1 MNTLKMPE
9 KPIPD
14 GGGESLKLFQ
24 LTTAGI
30 KEKSSK
36 DFGLAISKYIASTC
50 SFSTGYYFQRNS
62 RFIKNRNYANGRID
76 VEGMFKDRFRMNAKQ
91 NYIALNW
98 NTLQLVNRIISGLVS
113 RWMQRGEKIQI
124 KAIDNL
130 SQTEKKEQYNKTL
143 FYLQY
148 KEQLLAL
155 EQESGVQIIPNKDE
169 LPEDKEAL
177 NIWRTEQQQLPEEIL
192 NEMACNDVLASNG
205 YFDVMKEKLLHDGA
219 EVLFFG
225 TETVM
230 DSEGVIRINIIRPED
245 AIYSYSEQIDMRD
258 TTWRGHIPSLKISQI
273 RRQWGKEFNHNNPL
287 ALTEKEIWEKV
298 VPTAKEFQYQSNI
311 TWQDTWELSFLR
323 PYDEWNAR
331 VMIFEIKTVDSE
343 PFTVTKSKKTGTTYI
358 AKGNPKTKSG
368 KEKEPSEAQ
377 TVLGDSNWN
386 IYRGVFMPDSG
397 VLLEWGIKKNMIRP
411 QDPREIGNCEFSFS
425 FVMPQNYLMRNLA
438 IPEKIEAA
446 IDGMMLALLKMQQVM
461 ARLVPSG
468 WAIDETALQNIDYGL
483 GNEGN
488 KAVDHTRQFF
498 QTGLLYYNGIDEEG
512 RRIAP
517 PITELANAGFSAQ
530 MEGLIRNYQ
539 FNYQALKDELGED
552 PNLISAA
559 LQPRVTSGNVEAS
572 QTLADFATD
581 YIYRGFAEC
590 MKQTARKISCLIKDS
605 IQYGS
610 EAYRKILQ
618 KDDVAGR
625 QFTADIRFLP
635 TQIEVQQFEAILN
648 QTIAA
653 TPDMLQYLD
662 PFKLLSVA
670 KEDVKLARMLFR
682 QAQKRFII
690 HQQEVAQQNQQATI
704 EGQIK
709 SAQVAE
715 EEKRATKQMEMEIE
729 ERRTKISSLS
739 DNQSAVVNMVANWL
753 KPNSEGV
760 VGKIP
765 DEFKP
770 IVDGVFQNILI
781 GAIAQTD
788 EQKEAMIAKMQ
799 AAQQQQQQ
807 TQGEE
812 PTEGMPD
819 NEEQDE
825 MEEQP
830 ETEEQPDSQQ
840 QPEMVA

>member
-1 MNTLKMPE
+1 
-9 KPIPD
+9 
-14 GGGESLKLFQ
+14 
-24 LTTAGI
+24 
-30 KEKSSK
+30 
-36 DFGLAISKYIASTC
+36 
-50 SFSTGYYFQRNS
+50 
-62 RFIKNRNYANGRID
+62 
-76 VEGMFKDRFRMNAKQ
+76 
-91 NYIALNW
+91 
-98 NTLQLVNRIISGLVS
+98 
-113 RWMQRGEKIQI
+113 
-124 KAIDNL
+124 
-130 SQTEKKEQYNKTL
+130 
-143 FYLQY
+143 
-148 KEQLLAL
+148 
-155 EQESGVQIIPNKDE
+155 
-169 LPEDKEAL
+169 
-177 NIWRTEQQQLPEEIL
+177 
-192 NEMACNDVLASNG
+192 
-205 YFDVMKEKLLHDGA
+205 
-219 EVLFFG
+219 
-225 TETVM
+225 
-230 DSEGVIRINIIRPED
+230 
-245 AIYSYSEQIDMRD
+245 
-258 TTWRGHIPSLKISQI
+258 
-273 RRQWGKEFNHNNPL
+273 
-287 ALTEKEIWEKV
+287 
-298 VPTAKEFQYQSNI
+298 
-311 TWQDTWELSFLR
+311 
-323 PYDEWNAR
+323 
-331 VMIFEIKTVDSE
+331 
-343 PFTVTKSKKTGTTYI
+343 
-358 AKGNPKTKSG
+358 
-368 KEKEPSEAQ
+368 
-377 TVLGDSNWN
+377 
-386 IYRGVFMPDSG
+386 MPDSG

-715 EEKRATKQMEMEIE
+715 EEKKSNE
-729 ERRTKISSLS
+729 
-739 DNQSAVVNMVANWL
+739 ANG
-753 KPNSEGV
+753 NG
-760 VGKIP
+760 
-765 DEFKP
+765 
-770 IVDGVFQNILI
+770 N
-781 GAIAQTD
+781 
-788 EQKEAMIAKMQ
+788 
-799 AAQQQQQQ
+799 
-807 TQGEE
+807 
-812 PTEGMPD
+812 
-819 NEEQDE
+819 
-825 MEEQP
+825 
-830 ETEEQPDSQQ
+830 
-840 QPEMVA
+840 